1 MRYQLPQPAI
11 TACEVIIKKIIIIK
25 NEKIKVTLCENAA
38 GALYIVSKMCIDGQ
52 RKVLGETSGRGM
64 SSVHWKGTVAEH

>member
-1 MRYQLPQPAI
+1 
-11 TACEVIIKKIIIIK
+11 
-25 NEKIKVTLCENAA
+25 VTLCENAA